1 MAQAK
6 FDMKNEATRQFY
18 AGVGVTDRA
27 VELVRD
33 YVADMQKRLV
43 ELQKSIADLDLEPE
57 HLRKQATTR
66 FEALNKDAIA
76 RRKAVEKRVAELQ
89 DEALALPSK
98 MQKLMDENLATVTKA
113 MDDFAKRGETLVGRI
128 RRQPSTQETLK
139 EAKVTVTKAKTTR
152 TQAATA
158 TKSAA
163 TKTRETAKKAVATP
177 RSSAKATATAARKTA
192 TSAAHAVVEAVEKV
206 GD

>member
-6 FDMKNEATRQFY
+6 FDIRNEATRQFY

-33 YVADMQKRLV
+33 YVADMQKRFV

-89 DEALALPSK
+89 DEAMALPAK
-98 MQKLMDENLATVTKA
+98 MQKLVDDNLTSVSKT
-113 MDDFAKRGETLVGRI
+113 MDDLAKRGESLVGRI
-128 RRQPSTQETLK
+128 RRQSSTQETIK
-139 EAKVTVTKAKTTR
+139 EAKVTVTKAEAGDRLSPVVCWPGVTTLLLPEPG
-152 TQAATA
+152 
-158 TKSAA
+158 S
-163 TKTRETAKKAVATP
+163 VPPVVPSP
-177 RSSAKATATAARKTA
+177 RYGS
-192 TSAAHAVVEAVEKV
+192 TSTIRRPRRLVLPVFV
-206 GD
+206 

>member
-6 FDMKNEATRQFY
+6 FDIKNEATRQFY

-76 RRKAVEKRVAELQ
+76 RRKAEGGA
-89 DEALALPSK
+89 PT
-98 MQKLMDENLATVTKA
+98 N
-113 MDDFAKRGETLVGRI
+113 
-128 RRQPSTQETLK
+128 
-139 EAKVTVTKAKTTR
+139 
-152 TQAATA
+152 
-158 TKSAA
+158 
-163 TKTRETAKKAVATP
+163 
-177 RSSAKATATAARKTA
+177 
-192 TSAAHAVVEAVEKV
+192 
-206 GD
+206 

>member
-33 YVADMQKRLV
+33 YVADMQKRLL

-113 MDDFAKRGETLVGRI
+113 MDDFAKRDETL
-128 RRQPSTQETLK
+128 EL
-139 EAKVTVTKAKTTR
+139 
-152 TQAATA
+152 AAQRM
-158 TKSAA
+158 
-163 TKTRETAKKAVATP
+163 REF
-177 RSSAKATATAARKTA
+177 
-192 TSAAHAVVEAVEKV
+192 
-206 GD
+206 